1 MELMDRMGAVSLPA
15 SQRESQG
22 LMVTWFDGGYKRVP
36 RQTQGVE

>member
-1 MELMDRMGAVSLPA
+1 MELMDRMARSAYQL

-36 RQTQGVE
+36 GQTQGVE